1 MGTLEY
7 LKYRDTL
14 LKRLLNTTDIDLLR
28 KIEEVL
34 NNNEDDFAN
43 ELSDDDIKSIELGKS
58 QIQNGEVVSY
68 EEILSRHQ

>member
-43 ELSDDDIKSIELGKS
+43 ELSDDDIKESNTKWRSCFL
-58 QIQNGEVVSY
+58 
-68 EEILSRHQ
+68 